1 MTLTELQ
8 QEVYTL
14 TNRPDLVAET
24 LSAVRSA
31 TLKIHQ
37 LDYFYKDL
45 FETGISFPAALYQ
58 QQFEYRSLIPLWRA
72 FKYLRKSD
80 AAGSGE
86 GPFFEVLT
94 IPEMVVDQYHLNRND
109 VCYVAGSVVQ
119 IRSSTAMQYALLG
132 CYLNPNITLAGYSS
146 WVSVDHPFAIIYE
159 ASANVFKMIGDS
171 DQFAAYTRLSMEEQ
185 QLVRISNIQPVGY

>member
-45 FETGISFPAALYQ
+45 FETGISFALPAYL
-58 QQFEYRSLIPLWRA
+58 QQFEYRTLIPLWRA

-80 AAGSGE
+80 SSGNGD
-86 GPFFEVLT
+86 GPFFETLT

-119 IRSSTAMQYALLG
+119 VRSSTLMQYAILG
-132 CYLNPNITLAGYSS
+132 CYLNPNITALGYSS
-146 WVSVDHPFAIIYE
+146 WVALDHPFAIIYE
-159 ASANVFKMIGDS
+159 AAANVFKMIGDS

-185 QLVRISNIQPVGY
+185 QLVRISNIQPIGY